1 VRGHLTK
8 RSPNSWTMVLEF
20 GRDPATGKR
29 RQQWTTVKGPRPDA
43 ERKLAELLHQVDTGA
58 FVKPTKLTLSAFLE
72 QWLRDYAATNVRP
85 RTFEGY
91 RTVVRSQLVPKLGH
105 IALAE
110 LRPAHLQAYY
120 AKALTEGRV
129 DGKPGGL
136 SARSVL
142 HHHRVLSEALSHA
155 VKWGLVTRNVAKA
168 VDPPRPER
176 VEMNALDADGVW
188 RLLEAAQGTP
198 YHPMLHLAIYTGMRR
213 SEILGLRWMDVD
225 FRMATIS
232 VVQVMH
238 RLRGGRIVFQE
249 PKTQKG
255 RRLVDLSPTAVLA
268 LRAHHERQEAK
279 QDMLGLALA
288 GSDLVFS
295 QPDGSPSLPDTL
307 SHAFAKIAARAG
319 LPGVRL
325 HDLRHTHATL
335 MLRQGVHPK
344 VVQERLGHSTIG
356 VTLDTYSH
364 VTPGLQRAAAMT
376 FDRELEGSPE
386 PAPLANR

>member
-1 VRGHLTK
+1 MRGQIK
-8 RSPNSWTMVLEF
+8 RRSKISWTLILDL

-29 RQQWTTVKGPRPDA
+29 QQQWTTVRGTKRDA
-43 ERKLAELLHQVDTGA
+43 ERKLAELQHQIDTGG
-58 FVKPTKLTLSAFLE
+58 FVKPSRLTLGEFLD

-91 RTVVRSQLVPKLGH
+91 NTVVRSQLVPKLGN
-105 IALAE
+105 IALGE

-120 AKALTEGRV
+120 AKALTDGRV

-155 VKWGLVTRNVAKA
+155 VKWGLVARNVAKA

-176 VEMNALDADGVW
+176 IEMKALDADGV
-188 RLLEAAQGTP
+188 RKLLEAASGTP

-225 FRMATIS
+225 LSMATLS
-232 VVQVMH
+232 VVQVIH
-238 RLRGGRIVFQE
+238 QLYNGEIIFQE
-249 PKTQKG
+249 PKTSKS
-255 RRLVDLSPTAVLA
+255 RRLLDLSPTAVLA
-268 LRAHHERQEAK
+268 LRAHRERQEADRK
-279 QDMLGLALA
+279 MLGVPLAD
-288 GSDLVFS
+288 SDLVFS
-295 QPDGSPSLPDTL
+295 KSDGSPALPNALTK
-307 SHAFAKIAARAG
+307 AFGKIARRAG
-319 LPGVRL
+319 LSAVRL

-344 VVQERLGHSTIG
+344 VVQERLGHSSISI
-356 VTLDTYSH
+356 TLDTYSH
-364 VTPGLQRAAAMT
+364 VTPGLQRAAALAL
-376 FDRELEGSPE
+376 DRELEGASG
-386 PAPLANR
+386 PALLASR